1 MPLQALTAS
10 TSSPRLGTVVRAFRR
25 LADGTPGLEVGVR
38 GTATAAADPGD
49 PEGGVDIR
57 LACGRTGAVATL
69 RLSHSG
75 ALLRAVSAARPE
87 TGTMSVLEDHLGVYL
102 DRGWRWG
109 RTVYATPDDLARVLL
124 DHVRRR
130 LDVVAENGPAG
141 TPSREVPSAGR
152 IPVFRLPRARPAL
165 TARRVPGAGSGR
177 L

>member
-1 MPLQALTAS
+1 
-10 TSSPRLGTVVRAFRR
+10 
-25 LADGTPGLEVGVR
+25 
-38 GTATAAADPGD
+38 
-49 PEGGVDIR
+49 VDIR
-57 LACGRTGAVATL
+57 LACSRTGAVATL

-141 TPSREVPSAGR
+141 IPSRAVLSAAR
-152 IPVFRLPRARPAL
+152 IPVFRLPRARPVL